1 MRLMNCGIDL
11 TKRKGEMKNLFLGFL
26 NPLQPINISV
36 QVVPTV

>member
-11 TKRKGEMKNLFLGFL
+11 TKRKGEIKHLSLGFL
-26 NPLQPINISV
+26 NPLQPMNISL

>member
-11 TKRKGEMKNLFLGFL
+11 TKRKGEMKHLSLGFL
-26 NPLQPINISV
+26 NPLQPMNISL